1 MACLWLRL
9 LVTRRVVVLEKF
21 KLNMSNFLKENF
33 MMRAIDKKTINRF
46 VSVIAGS
53 LLMFSASHAATIPA
67 NISAFTNVVT
77 SDTFVVKSKG
87 WSDPAFGDMGWTH
100 SSAWGSF
107 SAKQNQ
113 NVTIKMVAADKGIH
127 PGSTVWFRGAND
139 TAPDNYVV
147 DHFYPQNA
155 NFAKFGATDEG
166 TGAKLG
172 NIVMT
177 YVTHGYDQD
186 SNTVKKTYLNPK
198 IDKVAGQLTLNFK
211 APYTG
216 TYMFVVGGF
225 NPDANIDTTLQYNI
239 DTKVTVK

>member
-1 MACLWLRL
+1 MIKVNAKMA
-9 LVTRRVVVLEKF
+9 
-21 KLNMSNFLKENF
+21 NY
-33 MMRAIDKKTINRF
+33 F
-46 VSVIAGS
+46 VSILAGS
-53 LLMFSASHAATIPA
+53 LLTFSASYAATIPSSI
-67 NISAFTNVVT
+67 NAFDNTKPSN
-77 SDTFVVKSKG
+77 TFTVKSKG
-87 WSDPAFGDMGWTH
+87 WSDSAFGDMGWTH
-100 SSAWGSF
+100 SSAWGTF
-107 SAKQNQ
+107 TAKQNQ
-113 NVTIKMVAADKGIH
+113 NVTIKLVAADKGIH

-186 SNTVKKTYLNPK
+186 SNTLAKKYLNPK
-198 IDKVAGQLTLNFK
+198 IDKVAGQLILNFK

-225 NPDANIDTTLQYNI
+225 NPDSNIDNTLQYKI
-239 DTKVTVK
+239 DTAVTVK

>member
-1 MACLWLRL
+1 MMKVNGNKMIGRLVSIITASL
-9 LVTRRVVVLEKF
+9 LV
-21 KLNMSNFLKENF
+21 
-33 MMRAIDKKTINRF
+33 
-46 VSVIAGS
+46 
-53 LLMFSASHAATIPA
+53 FSTSHAATIPA
-67 NISAFTNVVT
+67 NITTFNNVVT
-77 SDTFVVKSKG
+77 DATFVVKSKG

-100 SSAWGSF
+100 SSDWGAF
-107 SAKQNQ
+107 YAKQNQ
-113 NVTIKMVAADKGIH
+113 NVTIKLVAADKGIH

-155 NFAKFGATDEG
+155 NFAKFGATDES
-166 TGAKLG
+166 TGAALG
-172 NIVMT
+172 NIIMT

-186 SNTVKKTYLNPK
+186 SNTVKKAYLNPK

-216 TYMFVVGGF
+216 NYMFVVGGF
-225 NPDANIDTTLQYNI
+225 NPDANIDTTLQYHI